1 MLSFKKVCE
10 TCAHVYMYD
19 DVNKTSTKTL
29 YVAILK
35 AYKSVMDKKHEGIL
49 LHINTHGGDASCFI
63 FLWNFIMSLSIPFY
77 TVNDAVALSAG
88 AILFMTGKQ
97 RFMFQNSRIL
107 FHISQISFYVEGIS
121 TKQLSQEVNLGKMF
135 DLIQSKLISGK
146 ISHSHV
152 KRLLQRERLLDVTE
166 ALEYNIATDQIHVP
180 ARRISVKRS
189 INVSLADQRK
199 KDLGPDMFENI
210 QLSISKVLLCIQQ
223 QVPFRI
229 WLSILDKTPSKSL
242 AIAMANYIAL
252 HNNNTCIISNDLG
265 SAETLLAVSATKRMM
280 YSSCFMSINNFSQ
293 TQQHAM
299 KDTNANSISWS
310 VLYKNMLRQNTQI
323 PMIVINRSV
332 DNTYYVGA
340 SQAIKW
346 KMIDEII

>member
-10 TCAHVYMYD
+10 TCAHVYLYD
-19 DVNKTSTKTL
+19 DINKTSTKTL
-29 YVAILK
+29 YFAILQ
-35 AYKSVMDKKHEGIL
+35 ANKSVIQKRHDGIL
-49 LHINTHGGDASCFI
+49 LHINTSGGDASCFI
-63 FLWNFIMSLSIPFY
+63 FLWNFITSLKIPFY
-77 TVNDAVALSAG
+77 TVNDAEALSAG

-97 RFMFQNSRIL
+97 RFMFENSRIL
-107 FHISQISFYVEGIS
+107 FHITQTSLSAEGVS
-121 TKQLSQEVNLGKMF
+121 TKQLSQIVNLGKMF
-135 DLIQSKLISGK
+135 DLMQSKLLSGK

-152 KRLLQRERLLDVTE
+152 KRLLQRERLLNVTE
-166 ALEYNIATDQIHVP
+166 ALEYNIATDQIYVP
-180 ARRISVKRS
+180 ARRTSVKRS
-189 INVSLADQRK
+189 SNVSLTDQRK

-210 QLSISKVLLCIQQ
+210 QISISKVLLCIQK

-229 WLSILDKTPSKSL
+229 WLSILDKQPSKSL

-252 HNNNTCIISNDLG
+252 HNNNTCIISNDLSG
-265 SAETLLAVSATKRMM
+265 AETLLAVSATKRMM
-280 YSSCFMSINNFSQ
+280 YSSCFMSINNFAQ
-293 TQQHAM
+293 IQQHAM

-310 VLYKNMLRQNTQI
+310 VLYKGVLRQNTKI